1 MNPTVTSNHTE
12 EVPSS
17 EAGDTVDRNTSDNNA
32 DELTTDET
40 SSNVAITVGNGTAD
54 ETDGGFFW
62 VAGADRSREGRR
74 LRFGNFRKRH
84 GQWSCFLCCHVRT
97 GTIVIG
103 FWHLVS
109 RLNKIILIKIVFRK
123 I

>member
-1 MNPTVTSNHTE
+1 MNPVVTNYTAE

-17 EAGDTVDRNTSDNNA
+17 EANDTVDRNAPDNNT

-40 SSNVAITVGNGTAD
+40 SSNVAITVGNGTTD

-62 VAGADRSREGRR
+62 VTSADRSRESRR

-103 FWHLVS
+103 FWHLV
-109 RLNKIILIKIVFRK
+109 RK
-123 I
+123 K